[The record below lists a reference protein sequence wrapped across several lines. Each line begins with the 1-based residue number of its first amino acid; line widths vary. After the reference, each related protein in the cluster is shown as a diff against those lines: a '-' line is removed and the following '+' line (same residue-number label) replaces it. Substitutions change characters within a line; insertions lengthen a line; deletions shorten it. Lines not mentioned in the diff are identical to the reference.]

1 MSARSALAALR
12 AEEHISIS
20 ALGTYLR
27 CPTQYAHRYVWRTPP
42 SHRAS
47 ALAFGTA
54 IHTALA
60 LFYSRLMEG
69 QEAPTAEELANSF
82 SDRWTR
88 ELEGDV
94 PVLLDGKD
102 TPDSARDK
110 GVQLTKV
117 FHEQAPRPYKVLGV
131 EEPFSIEVIDPRTGT
146 PFTERLVGVFDA
158 VVQDENSTCRIL
170 EHKTAARRW
179 SKTRLDHDLQVTG
192 YTLAAPMVGLHD
204 ATVTLQ
210 VLLKQKSPALD
221 VLHLTRTDQD
231 RQDLQQ
237 VISGVLCAIKVGAF
251 YPIRD
256 WPCASC
262 PYAGPCMAG

>member
-1 MSARSALAALR
+1 MSGRSALAALR
-12 AEEHISIS
+12 AEEHVSIS
-20 ALGTYLR
+20 AIGTYLR
-27 CPTQYAHRYVWRTPP
+27 CPAQYAHRYIHRTPP

-47 ALAFGTA
+47 ALAFGSA
-54 IHTALA
+54 IHEALA
-60 LFYSRLMEG
+60 LFYSHLMQG
-69 QEAPTAEELANSF
+69 QPEPTTEELAASF

-88 ELEGDV
+88 ELDGDV

-110 GVQLTKV
+110 GVALVKV
-117 FHEQAPRPYKVLGV
+117 FHEQAPRPHKVLGV

-146 PFTERLVGVFDA
+146 PFAERLVGVFDA
-158 VVQDENSTCRIL
+158 VVQDDSGAMRVI

-179 SKTRLDHDLQVTG
+179 TKTRLDHDLQVTG
-192 YTLAAPMVGLHD
+192 YTLAAPMVGLPN
-204 ATVTLQ
+204 AGVTLQ
-210 VLLKQKSPALD
+210 VLLKQKAPALE
-221 VLHLTRTDQD
+221 VLHLTRTDRD
-231 RQDLQQ
+231 RQDLLQ

-251 YPIRD
+251 YPVRD

>member
-1 MSARSALAALR
+1 MSARSVLAVLR

-27 CPTQYAHRYVWRTPP
+27 CPRSFEHRYILRTPP
-42 SHRAS
+42 SHRAG

-60 LFYSRLMEG
+60 LFYSHLMEG
-69 QEAPTAEELANSF
+69 QPEPSAEDLADSF
-82 SDRWTR
+82 SDTWTR
-88 ELEGDV
+88 ELDTDI

-102 TPDSARDK
+102 TPDSARDM
-110 GVQLTKV
+110 GVALVRV
-117 FHEQAPRPYKVLGV
+117 FHEQAPRPHKVLGV

-146 PFTERLVGVFDA
+146 AFSERLVGVFDA
-158 VVQDENSTCRIL
+158 VVRDEDGSCRIL

-179 SKTRLDHDLQVTG
+179 SQTRLDHDLQVSG
-192 YTLAAPMVGLHD
+192 YTLAAPMVGLP
-204 ATVTLQ
+204 AASVTLQ
-210 VLLKQKSPALD
+210 VLLKTKAPALE
-221 VLHLTRTDQD
+221 LYHPTRTDRD
-231 RQDLQQ
+231 RQDLLQ

-256 WPCASC
+256 WPYQSC

>member
-1 MSARSALAALR
+1 MNALAALR

-20 ALGTYLR
+20 SITGYMR
-27 CPTQYAHRYVWRTPP
+27 CPSQYAHRYIYRTPP
-42 SHRAS
+42 SHRAA

-60 LFYSRLMEG
+60 LFYTRLMEG
-69 QEAPTAEELANSF
+69 QPEPTAEELADSF
-82 SDRWTR
+82 SDTWTR
-88 ELEGDV
+88 ELDTDI

-110 GVQLTKV
+110 GVAMIKV
-117 FHEQAPRPYKVLGV
+117 FHEQAPRPHKVLGV

-146 PFTERLVGVFDA
+146 AFSERLVGVFDA
-158 VVQDENSTCRIL
+158 VVQDEDGTCRIL

-179 SKTRLDHDLQVTG
+179 TKTRLEHDLQVTG
-192 YTLAAPMVGLHD
+192 YTLAAPLVGLPN

-210 VLLKQKSPALD
+210 VLLKQKTPALELYSPA
-221 VLHLTRTDQD
+221 RTDHD
-231 RQDLQQ
+231 RRDLLQ
-237 VISGVLCAIKVGAF
+237 VISGVLCAIKVGSY
-251 YPIRD
+251 YPVRD
-256 WPCASC
+256 WPCQSC

>member
-1 MSARSALAALR
+1 MNALAALR

-20 ALGTYLR
+20 AIGTYLR
-27 CPTQYAHRYVWRTPP
+27 CPAQYAHRYVYRTPA
-42 SHRAS
+42 SHRAG

-69 QEAPTAEELANSF
+69 QPEPTAEEMADSF
-82 SDRWTR
+82 SDTWTHQ
-88 ELEGDV
+88 LEGNS

-110 GVQLTKV
+110 GVAMIKV
-117 FHEQAPRPYKVLGV
+117 FHEQAPRPHKVLGV
-131 EEPFSIEVIDPRTGT
+131 EEPFSIEVLDPRTST

-158 VVQDENSTCRIL
+158 VVQDEDGTCRIL

-179 SKTRLDHDLQVTG
+179 NQTRLDHDLQVTG
-192 YTLAAPMVGLHD
+192 YTLAAPMVGLSD
-204 ATVTLQ
+204 ASVTLQ
-210 VLLKQKSPALD
+210 VLLKTKKPALE
-221 VLHLTRTDQD
+221 LYHPARTDRD
-231 RQDLQQ
+231 RQDFLQ
-237 VISGVLCAIKVGAF
+237 VISGVLCAVKVGAF

-256 WPCASC
+256 WPCSSC
-262 PYAGPCMAG
+262 AHAGPCMAG

>member
-20 ALGTYLR
+20 AIGTYLR
-27 CPTQYAHRYVWRTPP
+27 CPAQYAHRYIHRTPA
-42 SHRAS
+42 SHRAG

-69 QEAPTAEELANSF
+69 QEEPIPEELADSF

-88 ELEGDV
+88 ELDSDI
-94 PVLLDGKD
+94 PVLLDGKN
-102 TPDSARDK
+102 TPDSTRDQ
-110 GVQLTKV
+110 GVGLVKV
-117 FHEQAPRPYKVLGV
+117 FHEKVPRPHKVLGV
-131 EEPFSIEVIDPRTGT
+131 EEPFSIEVIDPRTGAA
-146 PFTERLVGVFDA
+146 FSERLVGVFDA
-158 VVQDENSTCRIL
+158 VVQDADGTLHIL

-179 SKTRLDHDLQVTG
+179 GKTRLDHDLQVTG
-192 YTLAAPMVGLHD
+192 YTLAAPLVGLPD
-204 ATVTLQ
+204 ARVTLQ
-210 VLLKQKSPALD
+210 VLLKQKTPALE
-221 VLHLTRTDQD
+221 LYQPARTDRD
-231 RQDLQQ
+231 RQDFLQ
-237 VISGVLCAIKVGAF
+237 VISGVLCAVKVGAF
-251 YPIRD
+251 YPVRD

>member
-1 MSARSALAALR
+1 MSGRSALAALR
-12 AEEHISIS
+12 AEEHVSIS

-27 CPTQYAHRYVWRTPP
+27 CPAQYAHRYIHRTTP

-60 LFYSRLMEG
+60 LFYTRLMEG
-69 QEAPTAEELANSF
+69 QEAPTAEELADSF
-82 SDRWTR
+82 SDRWNL

-102 TPDSARDK
+102 TPDSVRDM
-110 GVQLTKV
+110 GVALVKV
-117 FHEQAPRPYKVLGV
+117 FHEQAPRPHKVLGV
-131 EEPFSIEVIDPRTGT
+131 EEPFSIEVTDPRTST
-146 PFTERLVGVFDA
+146 AFSERLVGVFDA
-158 VVQDENSTCRIL
+158 VVQDDDGRCRVV
-170 EHKTAARRW
+170 EHKTASRRW
-179 SKTRLDHDLQVTG
+179 SKTRLDHDLQITG
-192 YTLAAPMVGLHD
+192 YSLAAPMVGLPD

-210 VLLKQKSPALD
+210 VLLKQKTPALD
-221 VLHLTRTDQD
+221 LYSPARSD
-231 RQDLQQ
+231 RDRKDLLQ

-256 WPCASC
+256 WPCQSC

>member
-1 MSARSALAALR
+1 MNALAALR

-27 CPTQYAHRYVWRTPP
+27 CPAQYAHRYVYRTPS
-42 SHRAS
+42 SHRAG

-60 LFYSRLMEG
+60 LFYSRLMQD
-69 QEAPTAEELANSF
+69 QEEPTTEELAGSF

-88 ELEGDV
+88 EMDSDI

-110 GVQLTKV
+110 GVAMIKV
-117 FHEQAPRPYKVLGV
+117 FHEQAPRPHKVLGV

-146 PFTERLVGVFDA
+146 AFSERLVGVFDA
-158 VVQDENSTCRIL
+158 VVQDEDGTCRIL

-179 SKTRLDHDLQVTG
+179 NKTRLDHDLQVTG
-192 YTLAAPMVGLHD
+192 YTLAAPLVGLPG
-204 ATVTLQ
+204 ASVTLQ
-210 VLLKQKSPALD
+210 VLLKQKTPALE
-221 VLHLTRTDQD
+221 LYHPARTDRD
-231 RQDLQQ
+231 RQDFLQT
-237 VISGVLCAIKVGAF
+237 ISGVLCAVKVGAF

-256 WPCASC
+256 WPCQSC
-262 PYAGPCMAG
+262 PFAGPCMAG

>member
-12 AEEHISIS
+12 AEEHVSIS
-20 ALGTYLR
+20 AIGTYLR
-27 CPTQYAHRYVWRTPP
+27 CPAQYAHRYVHRTPP
-42 SHRAS
+42 SHRAG

-69 QEAPTAEELANSF
+69 PAEPTSEELADSF
-82 SDRWTR
+82 SDRWSR
-88 ELEGDV
+88 ELDSDT

-110 GVQLTKV
+110 GVAMVQV
-117 FHEQAPRPYKVLGV
+117 FHAKAPRPHKVLGV
-131 EEPFSIEVIDPRTGT
+131 EEPFSIEVIDPRTGAA
-146 PFTERLVGVFDA
+146 FSERLVGVFDA
-158 VVQDENSTCRIL
+158 VVQDEDGSSRIL

-179 SKTRLDHDLQVTG
+179 SNTRLDHDLQVTG
-192 YTLAAPMVGLHD
+192 YTLAAPLVGLAR

-210 VLLKQKSPALD
+210 VLLKQKAPALE
-221 VLHLTRTDQD
+221 LYQPARTDRD
-231 RQDLQQ
+231 RQDLLQ

-262 PYAGPCMAG
+262 AYAGFCMAG

>member
-27 CPTQYAHRYVWRTPP
+27 CPRQYEHRYILRTPP
-42 SHRAS
+42 SHSAG

-69 QEAPTAEELANSF
+69 QAEPTSEELADSF
-82 SDRWTR
+82 SDRWNL
-88 ELEGDV
+88 ELERDV
-94 PVLLDGKD
+94 PVLLDGND
-102 TPDSARDK
+102 TPDSAKDK
-110 GVQLTKV
+110 GVDLVKV
-117 FHEQAPRPYKVLGV
+117 FHKQAPRSHKVLGV

-146 PFTERLVGVFDA
+146 AFAERLVGVFDA
-158 VVQDENSTCRIL
+158 VVRDEEGTLRIL

-192 YTLAAPMVGLHD
+192 YTLAAPLVGLPN
-204 ATVTLQ
+204 ASITLQ
-210 VLLKQKSPALD
+210 VLLKQKSPALE
-221 VLHLTRTDQD
+221 LYHPTRTDRD
-231 RQDLQQ
+231 RQDLLQ

-251 YPIRD
+251 YPVRD

-262 PYAGPCMAG
+262 PYAGPCMVG

>member
-1 MSARSALAALR
+1 MSGRSALAALR
-12 AEEHISIS
+12 ADEHISIS

-27 CPTQYAHRYVWRTPP
+27 CPAQYAHRYVSRTPP
-42 SHRAS
+42 SHRAA

-69 QEAPTAEELANSF
+69 QPEPSVEELQDCF
-82 SDRWTR
+82 SDTWTR
-88 ELEGDV
+88 ELAGDP

-110 GVQLTKV
+110 GMEMLKV
-117 FHEQAPRPYKVLGV
+117 FHEQAPRPHNVLGV
-131 EEPFSIEVIDPRTGT
+131 EEPFSIEVTDPRTGT
-146 PFTERLVGVFDA
+146 PFAERLVGVFDA
-158 VVQDENSTCRIL
+158 VVQDDDGTLRIL

-179 SKTRLDHDLQVTG
+179 TKTRLDHDLQVTG
-192 YTLAAPMVGLHD
+192 YTLAAPLVGLPD
-204 ATVTLQ
+204 AGVTLQ
-210 VLLKQKSPALD
+210 VLLKTKTPALELYSPA
-221 VLHLTRTDQD
+221 RTDRD
-231 RQDLQQ
+231 RQDFLQ